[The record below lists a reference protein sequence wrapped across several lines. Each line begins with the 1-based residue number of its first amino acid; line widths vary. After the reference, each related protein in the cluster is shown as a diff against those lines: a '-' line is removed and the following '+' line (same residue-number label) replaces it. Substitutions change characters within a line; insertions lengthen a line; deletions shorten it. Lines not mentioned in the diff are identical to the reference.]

1 MTTSINNPAEAAPAA
16 EKSVNDMNATEVTS
30 PSCSSP
36 SLNEKPPP
44 PWTWK
49 LTAVILVTLVR
60 FGGSWSSGITGAMKS
75 TLKKQLEIN
84 NTQYALL
91 EASEDFMVTVLI
103 LASGLLTDRLGGA
116 GALFWGN
123 IVYSIGAILV
133 AAAAQIRSFN
143 FMIGGRIILAIGDI
157 ATQVA
162 QYQVFSAWFAP
173 NNGFGS
179 TLGLELMVAKLGAF
193 TGTSTANIIAVNT
206 GDFAWVFWVAV
217 FINFFTN
224 ICSAAFYWFNKKSSE
239 KFGHSLDPVTGEKL
253 VKKGKRLDIH
263 KVLEIPWVFW
273 ILMLYSLSYT
283 STAIV
288 FSGNATELAEQRFD
302 IDSVTAGW
310 YTALAR
316 YAGFFIVPVI
326 GVFLDFMGQRITL
339 LVISSFGLFISMS
352 LVNWAGQVSGTA
364 ASFGVFAVL
373 SSYNPTVLIDG
384 MRASLWQQGTFGTA
398 YSLKIMM
405 NNSINIIV
413 RIVAGVIQDADDNSY
428 DNVVILYVAMA
439 ACSVVVSCVLI
450 FMAWR
455 SPDLGHLQ
463 WSRKQRMARAVM
475 LTERKERFLG
485 EKAARNAMI
494 SRVCF
499 LSLMVL
505 LLGGWASYIWG
516 AVTGHNS

>member
-1 MTTSINNPAEAAPAA
+1 MTTSINNPAEAAPAG
-16 EKSVNDMNATEVTS
+16 EKSVNDLNATEVTS

-157 ATQVA
+157 ATQIA

-193 TGTSTANIIAVNT
+193 TGTSTANIIAV
-206 GDFAWVFWVAV
+206 V
-217 FINFFTN
+217 
-224 ICSAAFYWFNKKSSE
+224 
-239 KFGHSLDPVTGEKL
+239 SLGMSH
-253 VKKGKRLDIH
+253 GKHDI
-263 KVLEIPWVFW
+263 
-273 ILMLYSLSYT
+273 
-283 STAIV
+283 
-288 FSGNATELAEQRFD
+288 
-302 IDSVTAGW
+302 
-310 YTALAR
+310 
-316 YAGFFIVPVI
+316 
-326 GVFLDFMGQRITL
+326 L
-339 LVISSFGLFISMS
+339 L
-352 LVNWAGQVSGTA
+352 
-364 ASFGVFAVL
+364 
-373 SSYNPTVLIDG
+373 
-384 MRASLWQQGTFGTA
+384 TF
-398 YSLKIMM
+398 
-405 NNSINIIV
+405 
-413 RIVAGVIQDADDNSY
+413 
-428 DNVVILYVAMA
+428 
-439 ACSVVVSCVLI
+439 
-450 FMAWR
+450 
-455 SPDLGHLQ
+455 
-463 WSRKQRMARAVM
+463 
-475 LTERKERFLG
+475 E
-485 EKAARNAMI
+485 
-494 SRVCF
+494 
-499 LSLMVL
+499 
-505 LLGGWASYIWG
+505 
-516 AVTGHNS
+516 